1 MIYLSLEFA
10 KQNNDG
16 LIIWISSKL
25 TYELNFKFH
34 CIIGII
40 TYLNALLGSSSC
52 EIDMSRYLHEESN
65 PLKNFAESGRIKFFT
80 VQSFLELLCFLE
92 VIQPTLGNMKTLF
105 VLDGLALLLQG
116 QKVSVKEKLIVLHL
130 IILMCS
136 L

>member
-34 CIIGII
+34 CIIA
-40 TYLNALLGSSSC
+40 YLNAHLGSSSC

-80 VQSFLELLCFLE
+80 VQSF
-92 VIQPTLGNMKTLF
+92 
-105 VLDGLALLLQG
+105 
-116 QKVSVKEKLIVLHL
+116 
-130 IILMCS
+130 
-136 L
+136 